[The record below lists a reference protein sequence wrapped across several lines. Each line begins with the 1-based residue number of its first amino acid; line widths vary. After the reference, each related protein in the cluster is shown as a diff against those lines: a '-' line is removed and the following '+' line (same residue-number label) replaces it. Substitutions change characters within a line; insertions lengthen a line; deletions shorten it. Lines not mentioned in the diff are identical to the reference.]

1 MSNAGRRIAT
11 ETGVMLADP
20 DLVGNEWSELT
31 GSLFAPEY
39 WQGQMQ
45 FTAVEGGRGAAWF
58 VGPSGHWVLRHYRR
72 GGLMARISRDLYW
85 WNGEQSVR
93 SFAEWRLLQFLSA
106 KGLPVP
112 RPVAA
117 HYRRFGLGYRC
128 DLITQRLPNTL
139 TLTRALQAAV
149 VGEEIWRRIAGVV
162 AQLHRNG
169 ADHADLNAHNILL
182 DDKGGIS
189 VIDFDR
195 GRLRTAGSWQQR
207 NLQRLHRSL
216 LKVTASL
223 PPERFSTLQWSWF
236 MAAYRTAF

>member
-20 DLVGNEWSELT
+20 ELVGNELSA
-31 GSLFAPEY
+31 SADRLFAPEY
-39 WQGQMQ
+39 WQGQQ
-45 FTAVEGGRGAAWF
+45 QLIAVQGGRGAAWF
-58 VGPSGHWVLRHYRR
+58 VGQSGHWVLRHYRR

-85 WNGEQSVR
+85 WNGEEAVR
-93 SFAEWRLLQFLSA
+93 SFAEWRLLQILFS

-117 HYRRFGLGYRC
+117 HYRRFGFTYRC
-128 DLITQRLPNTL
+128 DLITQLLPNTRSL
-139 TLTRALQAAV
+139 NQSLQTDAV
-149 VGEEIWRRIAGVV
+149 REDTWRKIARVI

-182 DDKGGIS
+182 DDAGGVS

-195 GRLRTAGSWQQR
+195 GRLRPAGSWQQR
-207 NLQRLHRSL
+207 NLKRLQRSL
-216 LKVTASL
+216 LKVTAGL
-223 PPERFSTLQWSWF
+223 PPERFSPLQWSWF
-236 MAAYRTAF
+236 MAAYRSAF